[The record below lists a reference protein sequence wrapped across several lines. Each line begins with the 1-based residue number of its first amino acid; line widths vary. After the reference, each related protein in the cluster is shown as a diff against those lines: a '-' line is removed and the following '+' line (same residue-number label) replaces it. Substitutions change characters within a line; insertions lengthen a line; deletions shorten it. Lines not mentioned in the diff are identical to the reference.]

1 MQFRGGTSK
10 GVYLLRDDLTAYAD
24 SLDVLLSAL
33 MGGAPR
39 QLDGLGG
46 DATTTSKVAI
56 VGPSAEDDIDVDYLF
71 AQVDPKTGA
80 VDWTP
85 TCGNILAG
93 VGPFAIERGLVP
105 VTGDTTAVRIRL
117 VNTGARVVATIRTP
131 NGAVEYVGDQTIAG
145 VCGSAAPV
153 RLTFT
158 DFAGGTTGALF
169 PTGNRV
175 DHIDGVEV
183 SCVDAGVCAII
194 MRASD
199 LGLTGAENPAEINAD
214 EALLR
219 RVERIR
225 RKAGELMGMGDVS
238 GRVVPKVM
246 LVSASGVA
254 DIRSRYLVP
263 TSCHPAHAVTGAMN
277 LASTVSIPGTVAA
290 EFLGPTDDS
299 AIGIEHPGGVLKMA
313 VTLDGDAPVGATITS
328 TARKLFDGNAFVEF
342 TPAAPEEF
350 VVVTAKVAEHKLSRR
365 SPHMFSGWMNRSQ
378 QRPEQSG
385 ATKPLAALYNSYC
398 AWGSYGAQPTED
410 RHAKS

>member
-1 MQFRGGTSK
+1 MLISLPAMQFRGGTSK
-10 GVYLLRDDLTAYAD
+10 GVYLLRDDLTPYEG
-24 SLDVLLSAL
+24 SLDTLLSAL

-39 QLDGLGG
+39 QVDGLGG

-56 VGPSAEDDIDVDYLF
+56 VGPSTEDDVDVDYLF

-80 VDWTP
+80 VDRTP

-93 VGPFAIERGLVP
+93 VGPFAIERGLVA
-105 VTGDTTAVRIRL
+105 VKGDTTDVRIRL
-117 VNTGARVVATIRTP
+117 VNTGARVVATIQTP
-131 NGAVEYVGDQTIAG
+131 NGAVEYGGDQSIAG
-145 VCGSAAPV
+145 VSGTAAAV
-153 RLTFT
+153 QLTFT

-194 MRASD
+194 MRAAD
-199 LGLTGAENPAEINAD
+199 FGLSGAETPAEINAD
-214 EALLR
+214 DGLLA

-246 LVSASGVA
+246 LVSASDDA

-277 LASTVSIPGTVAA
+277 LASAVSITGTVAH
-290 EFLGPTDDS
+290 EFRGAADDS
-299 AIGIEHPGGVLKMA
+299 TIGIEHPGGVIELA
-313 VTLDGDAPVGATITS
+313 VAIDADAPVGATITS
-328 TARKLFDGNAFVEF
+328 TARKLFDGNAFVEW
-342 TPAAPEEF
+342 EG
-350 VVVTAKVAEHKLSRR
+350 R
-365 SPHMFSGWMNRSQ
+365 
-378 QRPEQSG
+378 
-385 ATKPLAALYNSYC
+385 
-398 AWGSYGAQPTED
+398 
-410 RHAKS
+410 